1 MIKRI
6 FVLFSFTITCIS
18 TAFACDGCGCSA
30 SDLGVGLMTD
40 YRRNFIRLSY
50 FDSRFSSN
58 HEHGLHNS
66 SDIFMRMS
74 FSFRFS
80 FRKLPK
86 LKLIGEIPY
95 GLNFR
100 NTNSIKT
107 SIKGIAD
114 SKFLINYT
122 LLNNKAINSHTSF
135 YLEAGSGL
143 SLPTGK
149 YNSDLI
155 LAENLPENFNI
166 GNGSLGYI
174 LQMNAVLSHKQSGLL
189 INSNYQWNSNTKKGY
204 HFGNQF
210 SSQLSGFRE
219 FPIGKLTLIPNLG
232 LMYEHI
238 SSNAYKNGNTV
249 PETGAEGLFISS
261 AMNFKTN
268 KYLTGLSYSLPIA
281 QHYSGGTIDAGR
293 KLAVHF
299 SYFF

>member
-1 MIKRI
+1 M
-6 FVLFSFTITCIS
+6 
-18 TAFACDGCGCSA
+18 
-30 SDLGVGLMTD
+30 
-40 YRRNFIRLSY
+40 
-50 FDSRFSSN
+50 
-58 HEHGLHNS
+58 
-66 SDIFMRMS
+66 
-74 FSFRFS
+74 
-80 FRKLPK
+80 
-86 LKLIGEIPY
+86 
-95 GLNFR
+95 
-100 NTNSIKT
+100 
-107 SIKGIAD
+107 
-114 SKFLINYT
+114 
-122 LLNNKAINSHTSF
+122 NNKAINSHTSF

-268 KYLTGLSYSLPIA
+268 KYLICSVDYQLYLEGKKKRSR
-281 QHYSGGTIDAGR
+281 QR
-293 KLAVHF
+293 KKEVF
-299 SYFF
+299 SRCRDSPVTSTLGK